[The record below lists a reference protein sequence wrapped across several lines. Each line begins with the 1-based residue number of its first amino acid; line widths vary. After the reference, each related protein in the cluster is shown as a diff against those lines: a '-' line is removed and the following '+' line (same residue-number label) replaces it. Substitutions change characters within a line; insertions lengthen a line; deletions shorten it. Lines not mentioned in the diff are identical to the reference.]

1 MPLLKWHDI
10 YSVNN
15 ETIDTQHKSIF
26 NLLNKLYDSCI
37 SNTIDITFNTDAD
50 ELNKVIKE
58 HMATEEEYL
67 KYFSCPY
74 LNEHIQK
81 HRDFIQIIDEKCA
94 SKKYSS
100 DTCEE
105 LLVTVAEY
113 ILNHIIILDK
123 KYSDW
128 IDSEYATNAA

>member
-50 ELNKVIKE
+50 ELNKVINE

-67 KYFSCPY
+67 KIFSCPY

-81 HRDFIQIIDEKCA
+81 HREFEKIINEKCA
-94 SKKYSS
+94 SKNYSS
-100 DTCEE
+100 KNCEE
-105 LLVTVAEY
+105 LLVTVAEF
-113 ILNHIIILDK
+113 ILNHIMVLDK

-128 IDSEYATNAA
+128 IESEYETNAA